1 MASQLINLLPAIQMA
16 LSVLLILSILPQSRG
31 TAVGAAFGGA
41 GTIYRTKRGVEKW
54 LMRATIVI
62 GVIFTAVS
70 LLRVVLGS

>member
-1 MASQLINLLPAIQMA
+1 MVSQLINWLPAIQA
-16 LSVLLILSILPQSRG
+16 GLSILLILSILPQSRG
-31 TAVGAAFGGA
+31 TAVGSAFGGA

-70 LLRVVLGS
+70 LLRIVLGS